1 LRRRDECWLT
11 VTDREAHLQS
21 LMLRGLDGDARAWR
35 VLLTDLGAHLR
46 PFFARRLFDG
56 GADTEDLVQE
66 TLIAIHA
73 KRTTWDRNQAFS
85 GWAYAIARHK
95 LIDHLR
101 RRGRRPTHPLDE
113 AAELFANHTVE
124 DGATQADLARCLAQ
138 LPARQRRLIEDVRLK
153 GLSVAEA
160 AANHGYTLTAAKVS
174 IHRSLKSLN
183 AHYGPNPV
191 MAETAGTSP
200 DED

>member
-1 LRRRDECWLT
+1 M
-11 VTDREAHLQS
+11 TDREAHLQS
-21 LMLRGLDGDARAWR
+21 LMLRGLDGDAGAWR

-56 GADTEDLVQE
+56 GADAEDLVQE

-73 KRTTWDRNQAFS
+73 KRTTWDRHQPFSSWAF
-85 GWAYAIARHK
+85 AIARHK

-113 AAELFANHTVE
+113 ASELFADHTVE
-124 DGATQADLARCLAQ
+124 DGATQADLSRCLSL

-153 GLSVAEA
+153 GLTVAEA

-174 IHRSLKSLN
+174 IHRSMKSLN
-183 AHYGPNPV
+183 ARFAPSPAT
-191 MAETAGTSP
+191 AETAGTRS
-200 DED
+200 DEN

>member
-1 LRRRDECWLT
+1 LRRHNEGWLT
-11 VTDREAHLQS
+11 VNEREAHLQS
-21 LMLRGLDGDARAWR
+21 LMRRGLDGDARAWR

-56 GADTEDLVQE
+56 GGDTEDLVQE
-66 TLIAIHA
+66 TLIAIHT
-73 KRTTWDRNQAFS
+73 KRTTWDRNQSLS

-113 AAELFANHTVE
+113 ASELFADHTVE
-124 DGATQADLARCLAQ
+124 DGATRADLSRCLAQ

-153 GLSVAEA
+153 GLTVAEA

-174 IHRSLKSLN
+174 IHRSMKLLN
-183 AHYGPNPV
+183 ARFAT
-191 MAETAGTSP
+191 AESAGTSF

>member
-1 LRRRDECWLT
+1 MT
-11 VTDREAHLQS
+11 NREAHLQS
-21 LMLRGLDGDARAWR
+21 LMLRGLDGDAAAWR

-46 PFFARRLFDG
+46 PFFSRRLFDG

-73 KRTTWDRNQAFS
+73 KRTTWDRNQSFT
-85 GWAYAIARHK
+85 GWAFAIARHK

-113 AAELFANHTVE
+113 ASDLFADHTVE
-124 DGATQADLARCLAQ
+124 DGAIRTDLGRCLAL

-153 GLSVAEA
+153 GLTVAEA

-174 IHRSLKSLN
+174 IHRSMKSLT
-183 AHYGPNPV
+183 ARFASTDATP
-191 MAETAGTSP
+191 ELAGTAY